1 MVVTLILLLCVGV
14 TLQRGRGCGDDGDS
28 EAAGREVR
36 TERWV
41 GHKEGET
48 EGRRDGGME
57 GRREREAAEETDML
71 NVDGEVNP
79 LRWRSDCNLMQRLV
93 FPLMT

>member
-14 TLQRGRGCGDDGDS
+14 TLQRGRGCGDDGDG

-48 EGRRDGGME
+48 EGRRDGGK
-57 GRREREAAEETDML
+57 ERLQRETDML

>member
-14 TLQRGRGCGDDGDS
+14 TLQRGRGCGDDGDG

-48 EGRRDGGME
+48 E

-79 LRWRSDCNLMQRLV
+79 LRWRSDCNLMQRLM

>member
-1 MVVTLILLLCVGV
+1 MVVVTLILLLCVGV
-14 TLQRGRGCGDDGDS
+14 TLQRGRGCGDDGDG

-48 EGRRDGGME
+48 EGWRDGGW
-57 GRREREAAEETDML
+57 RKERL
-71 NVDGEVNP
+71 
-79 LRWRSDCNLMQRLV
+79 QRKQ
-93 FPLMT
+93 TC

>member
-1 MVVTLILLLCVGV
+1 MVVVTLILLLCVGV
-14 TLQRGRGCGDDGDS
+14 TLQRGRGCGDDGDG

-48 EGRRDGGME
+48 EGWRMEDGGKRDCRGNRHVE
-57 GRREREAAEETDML
+57 YRRR
-71 NVDGEVNP
+71 G
-79 LRWRSDCNLMQRLV
+79 
-93 FPLMT
+93 

>member
-14 TLQRGRGCGDDGDS
+14 TLQRGRGCGDDGDG

-48 EGRRDGGME
+48 EGRRDGGTE
-57 GRREREAAEETDML
+57 GKRGCRGKQT
-71 NVDGEVNP
+71 
-79 LRWRSDCNLMQRLV
+79 C
-93 FPLMT
+93 

>member
-14 TLQRGRGCGDDGDS
+14 TLQRGRGCGDDGDG

-48 EGRRDGGME
+48 EGRRDGGK
-57 GRREREAAEETDML
+57 ERL
-71 NVDGEVNP
+71 
-79 LRWRSDCNLMQRLV
+79 QRKQ
-93 FPLMT
+93 TC